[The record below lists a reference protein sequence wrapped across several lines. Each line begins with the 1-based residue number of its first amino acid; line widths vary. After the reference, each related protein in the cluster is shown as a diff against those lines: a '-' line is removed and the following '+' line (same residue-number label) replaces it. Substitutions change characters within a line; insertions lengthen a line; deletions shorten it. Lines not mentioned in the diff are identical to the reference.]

1 MTISSLPGPSNRS
14 TIEILGTAASV
25 TGTIANLGLSVA
37 RGGAVGASG
46 GALGVVGGGLGGLSG
61 GLGGLSGSTGAAGGG
76 SDFQQLINEQVRA
89 QTVMLQVNLQS
100 NTLRSDHDARMAA
113 VRNIKP

>member
-37 RGGAVGASG
+37 RGTT
-46 GALGVVGGGLGGLSG
+46 LGGLGAGVGVAG
-61 GLGGLSGSTGAAGGG
+61 GGGGVGGLSTSSGTGG
-76 SDFQQLINEQVRA
+76 SSPDFQQLINEQVRA

>member
-14 TIEILGTAASV
+14 TIEILGTAAGV

-37 RGGAVGASG
+37 RGST
-46 GALGVVGGGLGGLSG
+46 LGGLGTGVGVAG
-61 GLGGLSGSTGAAGGG
+61 GGGVGGLSTSSGTGGG
-76 SDFQQLINEQVRA
+76 SPDFQQLINEQVRA

>member
-37 RGGAVGASG
+37 RGTT
-46 GALGVVGGGLGGLSG
+46 LGGLGAGAGVGVAG
-61 GLGGLSGSTGAAGGG
+61 GGGGVGGLSTSSGTGG
-76 SDFQQLINEQVRA
+76 SSPDFQQLINEQVRA

>member
-37 RGGAVGASG
+37 RGSAGGASG

-61 GLGGLSGSTGAAGGG
+61 ATGAAGGA